1 MAKIVD
7 RRGESSQNTGFVMGV
22 NAYTTPVE
30 FLPRKGKIRTV
41 TWSNAEL
48 IHAKRARAPLPIE
61 VRVEETLSPWFVDVI
76 PAIRTRK
83 AEQTRL
89 VKLLKKKIGKYFV
102 KIIYQRLRPRH

>member
-7 RRGESSQNTGFVMGV
+7 RRGESTQNAGCVMGV

-30 FLPRKGKIRTV
+30 FLPRNGKIRTV

-76 PAIRTRK
+76 PAIHTRK
-83 AEQTRL
+83 AEQAGL
-89 VKLLKKKIGKYFV
+89 VKLLMKKIGK
-102 KIIYQRLRPRH
+102 